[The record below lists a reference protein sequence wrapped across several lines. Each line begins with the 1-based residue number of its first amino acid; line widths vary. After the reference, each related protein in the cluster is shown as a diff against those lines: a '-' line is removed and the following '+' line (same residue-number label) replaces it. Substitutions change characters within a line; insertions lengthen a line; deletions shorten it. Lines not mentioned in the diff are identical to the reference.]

1 MKLIMESFRK
11 FINEAPME
19 LSKTTGLYVED
30 SFIAVY
36 DYYAMRASIKRS
48 LGSEEHMEK
57 VGKAILGAMRLGFRS
72 GNMVVEEVWA
82 QKGYGPLLYR
92 LALEQSSQH
101 GLAPSRVKGE
111 VSDAASSVWKE
122 FYDGK
127 GAEYAKHKPAEE
139 QIHGIE
145 WLDAVYYP
153 TSTVQGKDTSVAL
166 NKKVFNRTSD
176 PYEELETN
184 FLEIA
189 HSKLRDEMSKVGY

>member
-1 MKLIMESFRK
+1 MKQLMENFRK
-11 FINEAPME
+11 FINEAPKE
-19 LSKTTGLYVED
+19 LSKTTGLYLED
-30 SFIAVY
+30 SLIVVY
-36 DYYAMRASIKRS
+36 DYYGMKVSVKRS
-48 LGSEEHMEK
+48 LGSEKYMEK
-57 VGKAILGAMRLGFRS
+57 VDNAILGAMRLGFRS

-92 LALEQSSQH
+92 LALEQSSRH
-101 GLAPSRVKGE
+101 GLVPSRIKGE
-111 VSDAASSVWKE
+111 VSDAASNVWKE

-127 GAEYAKHKPAEE
+127 GSEYAKHEPAKE
-139 QIHGIE
+139 QIHGVE

-153 TSTVQGKDTSVAL
+153 TSEVQGKDISIAL
-166 NKKVFNRTSD
+166 NKKIFNRTTD

>member
-1 MKLIMESFRK
+1 MKKLMENFRK
-11 FINEAPME
+11 FINEAPKE
-19 LSKTTGLYVED
+19 LSKTTGLYLED
-30 SFIAVY
+30 SLIVVY
-36 DYYAMRASIKRS
+36 DYYGVKASIKRS

-57 VGKAILGAMRLGFRS
+57 VDNAILGAMSLGFRS
-72 GNMVVEEVWA
+72 GNFVVEMVWA
-82 QKGYGPLLYR
+82 QRGYGPLLYR
-92 LALEQSSQH
+92 LALEQSSRY
-101 GLAPSRVKGE
+101 GLVPSRIKGE

-127 GAEYAKHKPAEE
+127 GSEYARHEPAKE
-139 QIHGIE
+139 QIHGVE

-153 TSTVQGKDTSVAL
+153 TSAVQDKDTSIAL
-166 NKKVFNRTSD
+166 NKKVFNRTAD